1 VTFPSTDARSKPILD
16 EGGFQQLLAAAYVL
30 QQHNDSVRAKDP
42 RLDSATILSQIAE
55 IQSLV
60 RAGEMDR
67 EATAVLITER
77 LQKMTDA
84 GGVSLALSE
93 NGFLECI
100 AESGLRA
107 EVPGGCVVANSLVP
121 TERLRERKQFQS
133 ADAQKDVRLDIALCR
148 ELGVGSLLAVPIPR
162 AEGTAGLLELRWS
175 KADAFYECD
184 IRTCQLMAGLV
195 AELLECEDKKN
206 AINGNSRRFRQTSS
220 PKPNGQESLAPKD
233 EVLPVGKRAE
243 DLAAECRVCGRV
255 FAPDE
260 KFCGH
265 CSMPR
270 VAAAPADD
278 LQSKWA
284 SMWFMQQAH
293 DTREEKNLADM
304 HPVFSGRVSESA
316 GGTSQRESAFDPEW
330 PDEDGVPPEKPGP
343 LATTNKAV
351 DHARNTAGT
360 QGKQLEGST
369 SADSFANQKQIL
381 TVGNFRSLLEACVL
395 HLRTKRRATLLMACG
410 IALAFVLTLWSVGPA
425 RSSSQLT
432 WFESLLVELGLAEV
446 PAGAPS
452 HLGSADVRVW
462 VDVHTAL
469 YYCPGADLYGKTPG
483 GRFISQRAAQQD
495 QFEPATRVA
504 CE

>member
-1 VTFPSTDARSKPILD
+1 MTFPSTSARSKPILD
-16 EGGFQQLLAAAYVL
+16 ESGFQELLAAAYVL
-30 QQHNDSVRAKDP
+30 QQHKDSVRAKDP

-67 EATAVLITER
+67 EATALLIADR

-84 GGVSLALSE
+84 AGVSIALSE

-107 EVPGGCVVANSLVP
+107 EIPGGCIAANSLVP
-121 TERLRERKQFQS
+121 AERLREGKQFQS
-133 ADAQKDVRLDIALCR
+133 ADAQRDVRLDVALCR
-148 ELGVGSLLAVPIPR
+148 ELGVGSLLTAPIPR
-162 AEGTAGLLELRWS
+162 SQGPLGLVEVRWS
-175 KADAFYECD
+175 KPDAFYECD

-195 AELLECEDKKN
+195 AELLERENKKK
-206 AINGNSRRFRQTSS
+206 AVNGNSQRSRQVS
-220 PKPNGQESLAPKD
+220 PPEPSGHEFPPKD
-233 EVLPVGKRAE
+233 ELVTEGSTAE
-243 DLAAECRVCGRV
+243 DIAAKCRVCGRS
-255 FAPDE
+255 FAPAE
-260 KFCGH
+260 EFCGH

-293 DTREEKNLADM
+293 DTLEEKSLTDV
-304 HPVFSGRVSESA
+304 HPVFTGRVSESNR
-316 GGTSQRESAFDPEW
+316 GESERKTAFDEEW
-330 PDEDGVPPEKPGP
+330 PEEEVAHVEKAGP
-343 LATTNKAV
+343 LATIDRTVNPT
-351 DHARNTAGT
+351 RNTAGT
-360 QGKQLEGST
+360 HGRRLEGDA
-369 SADSFANQKQIL
+369 SAESSANRKQGITHGSFWKLLQAGIL
-381 TVGNFRSLLEACVL
+381 RFRV
-395 HLRTKRRATLLMACG
+395 KRRATLLMAGG
-410 IALAFVLTLWSVGPA
+410 IGLAFVLTLWGFWPSQ
-425 RSSSQLT
+425 SSSQLT

-446 PAGAPS
+446 PARAPS
-452 HLGSADVRVW
+452 HLGGPDVRVW

-469 YYCPGADLYGKTPG
+469 YYCPGSDLYGKTPG
-483 GRFISQRAAQQD
+483 GRFSSQRAAQQD